1 MEGGSAGNFEIEDSE
16 FTGQKKLSH
25 YGEEKK

>member
-1 MEGGSAGNFEIEDSE
+1 MEGGSAGNLEIEDSG

>member
-1 MEGGSAGNFEIEDSE
+1 MEGGSAGNFEIEDSG

-25 YGEEKK
+25 NGEEKK

>member
-1 MEGGSAGNFEIEDSE
+1 MEGGSAGNSEIEDSE

-25 YGEEKK
+25 NGEEKK